1 VYTRSAM
8 ARHLRPVAAVAL
20 LSGLAAAASMG
31 ADVNPDPK
39 GSLSCVQPLDIG
51 GLDAV
56 LAQAGSPLAGQAATF
71 VNSAAA
77 WGIDPRALVA
87 IAAHETVLMTYPPA
101 QAIHNPFGIGP
112 HRPFATDAEAISFAA
127 ELLSRHYLGEG
138 RRTLAEIGG
147 KWAPIG
153 ATNDPTNLNTNW
165 TAGVGAS
172 YRRLGGNPDAPITLD
187 SQPATPCPTGPV
199 APATPAPAG
208 TPAAGIVAWTGTVPV
223 VTEPLM
229 ERGAD
234 PTTGLAATL
243 PGFVFPL
250 VPTGTPIR
258 YRDDFAEPGTASCY
272 GRAARCAITL
282 EADANTPVAAAV
294 AGTLAAATPA
304 ERQQGIAFW
313 IVTPTGDRTGYSG
326 LAAYAPGIADAV
338 PVVAGQLLGT
348 STRATTF
355 AWERGGHPINA
366 QPLLAVT
373 RPSDA

>member
-1 VYTRSAM
+1 
-8 ARHLRPVAAVAL
+8 
-20 LSGLAAAASMG
+20 MG
-31 ADVNPDPK
+31 ADANPDPK
-39 GSLSCVQPLDIG
+39 GSLSCVQPLDAA

-56 LAQAGSPLAGQAATF
+56 LSQAGSPLAGQGATF

-77 WGIDPRALVA
+77 WGLDPRALVA

-101 QAIHNPFGIGP
+101 QTIHNPFGIGP
-112 HRPFATDAEAISFAA
+112 HRPFASDAEAISFAA
-127 ELLSRHYLGEG
+127 ELLSRGYLGAG

-153 ATNDPTNLNTNW
+153 AANDPTNLNADW
-165 TAGVGAS
+165 TAGVGAA
-172 YRRLGGNPDAPITLD
+172 YLRLGGNPDAPITLD
-187 SQPATPCPTGPV
+187 SQPATPCPAG
-199 APATPAPAG
+199 APAPASPV
-208 TPAAGIVAWTGTVPV
+208 PAGAPAPGIVAWTGTVPV

-250 VPTGTPIR
+250 VPTGAAIR
-258 YRDDFAEPGTASCY
+258 YRDDFAEPGAFPCY
-272 GRAARCAITL
+272 GRRGRCAVTL
-282 EADANTPVAAAV
+282 DADADTAVVAAV

-304 ERQQGIAFW
+304 EQHQGIAFW
-313 IVTPTGDRTGYSG
+313 IVTASGDRLGYGG
-326 LAAYAPGIADAV
+326 LATYAQGIADTV
-338 PVVAGQLLGT
+338 PVVAGQVLGA

-355 AWERGGHPINA
+355 AWERGGHRINP
-366 QPLLAVT
+366 QPLLTAT